1 MRLFLPS
8 LRRLALVLVV
18 PPALVGALLLARL
31 LPAEGVGLGLRLALA
46 TACVLLPGALVA
58 GALGLGG
65 VAATLALGFGTL
77 FLALLAVFALETS
90 LTLAVVVL
98 AGIGVAALPF
108 AARRA
113 AASMAPGWLPV
124 LGLGAVFGV
133 ALWQLAPQVDG
144 DALFHLARVRKL
156 DAFGSLSLDAVNEFA
171 DGGLHPGYA
180 FPLWHGFL
188 ALVAS
193 LAGVEPE
200 LVVMHEPTV
209 LAPLAFLVAY
219 EAGYALFRSR
229 AGAAAVLL
237 AQVALIGLAPA
248 GGGAYISLAL
258 PATGARQLIVP
269 AALALAFSYYRDRRL
284 AWLPALGAAGLALAL
299 VHPTYAVFLCLPL
312 LGYLV
317 ARAVMARTELL
328 AGSAA
333 LAAVA
338 LPTAAVAVWL
348 LPTVRSTASHTP
360 GLSELE
366 RAFQKYPGQ
375 LDVFSEDSYRLAPE
389 LFARSGAVAVA
400 ALVLVPLAALAPL
413 RRWAAFVLGGSLVVL
428 AVTLTAFLFPHFA
441 DVVSI
446 SQARRAAGFLP
457 LPFAFAGGALLVAQ
471 VLRLAALPIA
481 LAGGIVLQLAFPGD
495 FGYLLEDGGPPVV
508 TWIAAL
514 GGAAALA
521 VAALA
526 RWPGVVERRE
536 RIAGLAA
543 ALFVLPVAVH
553 GIWNWTPRPESDA
566 HRLTPGLVEAL
577 RRDVPEGAVV
587 FSDAETSYRIAAF
600 APVYVAAAPPAHVA
614 DTEENRPYERK
625 QDVNVFLLTGDLA
638 IPRGYGAHFL
648 VIDLARFDP
657 PAGARGLYRD
667 GRFLLARI
675 EGPVRKVARDA

>member
-1 MRLFLPS
+1 MRLVLAAPAVVGG
-8 LRRLALVLVV
+8 LAL
-18 PPALVGALLLARL
+18 ARW

-58 GALGLGG
+58 RALGLTG
-65 VAATLALGFGTL
+65 ASATLALGFGVL
-77 FLALLAVFALETS
+77 FLAELAVFTFESS
-90 LTLAVVVL
+90 LTLALVVL
-98 AGIGVAALPF
+98 AAVALAAVPF

-113 AASMAPGWLPV
+113 GMPLPPGWVPV

-156 DAFGSLSLDAVNEFA
+156 EAFGSLSLDDVNEFA

-180 FPLWHGFL
+180 FPLWHGLL
-188 ALVAS
+188 ALVS
-193 LAGVEPE
+193 RLADVDPA
-200 LVVMHEPTV
+200 LVVSHEATV

-248 GGGAYISLAL
+248 GGGAYVSLGL
-258 PATGARQLIVP
+258 PATGSRQLLVP
-269 AALALAFSYYRDRRL
+269 AALTLAFAYLRDRSWT
-284 AWLPALGAAGLALAL
+284 WLPALASAALALAL

-312 LGYLV
+312 LGYV
-317 ARAVMARTELL
+317 IARAVMARTEVV
-328 AGSAA
+328 AGTAA
-333 LAAVA
+333 LLAVA
-338 LPTAAVAVWL
+338 LPTAAVSLWL

-360 GLSELE
+360 GLSELD
-366 RAFQKYPGQ
+366 RAFAQYPGQ
-375 LDVFSEDSYRLAPE
+375 LDVFSEESYRLAPE
-389 LFARSGAVAVA
+389 LFARGGAIAVVALA
-400 ALVLVPLAALAPL
+400 LVPLAALAPL

-428 AVTLTAFLFPHFA
+428 GLTLTAFLFPRFA

-457 LPFAFAGGALLVAQ
+457 FPFAFAGGVLLVAQ
-471 VLRLAALPIA
+471 VLRLAALPVA
-481 LAGGIVLQLAFPGD
+481 LAGGIALQLAFPGD
-495 FGYLLEDGGPPVV
+495 FGYRLEDGGPPIV

-521 VAALA
+521 FAALV
-526 RWPGVVERRE
+526 RWPGIAERRE

-543 ALFVLPVAVH
+543 ALFVLPIAVH
-553 GIWNWTPRPESDA
+553 GIANWDPRSESHA

-577 RRDVPEGAVV
+577 REQVPERGVV
-587 FSDAETSYRIAAF
+587 FSDLETSYRVGAL

-614 DTEENRPYERK
+614 DTDENRPYERRE
-625 QDVNVFLLTGDLA
+625 DVNRFLISGDVA
-638 IPRGYGAHFL
+638 IPRRYGARHV
-648 VIDLARFDP
+648 VIDQSRFDTRP
-657 PAGARGLYRD
+657 RGRVLYRD
-667 GRFLLARI
+667 RRFALYRI
-675 EGPVRKVARDA
+675 

>member
-8 LRRLALVLVV
+8 LRRLALVLFV
-18 PPALVGALLLARL
+18 PPALVGALVLARL

-58 GALGLGG
+58 GALGLAG
-65 VAATLALGFGTL
+65 VAATLALGFGSL

-90 LTLAVVVL
+90 LTLAVIVL
-98 AGIGVAALPF
+98 AAIGVVALPL
-108 AARRA
+108 AARRTG
-113 AASMAPGWLPV
+113 ASMAPGWLPV

-144 DALFHLARVRKL
+144 DALFHLARARKL

-248 GGGAYISLAL
+248 GGGAYVSLAL
-258 PATGARQLIVP
+258 PATGARQLLVP
-269 AALALAFSYYRDRRL
+269 AALALAFSYYRDRRW
-284 AWLPALGAAGLALAL
+284 AWLPALGAAGLAVAL

-317 ARAVMARTELL
+317 ARAVMARTELV

-360 GLSELE
+360 GVSELE

-471 VLRLAALPIA
+471 VLRLAALPVA
-481 LAGGIVLQLAFPGD
+481 LAGGIALQLAFPGD
-495 FGYLLEDGGPPVV
+495 FGYFLEDGGPPVV

-553 GIWNWTPRPESDA
+553 GIWNWTPRAESDA

-638 IPRGYGAHFL
+638 IPRGYGARFL

-657 PAGARGLYRD
+657 PPGARGLYRD

-675 EGPVRKVARDA
+675 